1 MRKEL
6 VEEQVYWILIYVQEE
21 TTDMQK
27 KNVLADWEF
36 LLAGELLVG
45 LKKKFRG
52 EDDKSTKVVELK
64 QLK

>member
-36 LLAGELLVG
+36 LLAGELLVA

-52 EDDKSTKVVELK
+52 EDDKLQKWQNSSS
-64 QLK
+64 

>member
-1 MRKEL
+1 
-6 VEEQVYWILIYVQEE
+6 
-21 TTDMQK
+21 
-27 KNVLADWEF
+27 VLADWEF
-36 LLAGELLVG
+36 LLAGELLVA